1 MKTNAS
7 RRRMQQDHSTLHLQ
21 RTVLAGTIL
30 CLVAGL
36 AASAD
41 TVDYLSPEEV
51 AGFFT
56 RADTWTLQLL
66 LGTLLI
72 LIAIGWA
79 IRRQRPRPRVRRSI
93 IDVALAGLV
102 SLLLLGQSLIGLLAA
117 LGYGGAIDATHLASA
132 VLLIALPVVFVVV
145 EYAHGQMALIMRV
158 LRPGPLAVCP
168 RPPSLAALV
177 QRYTLGYAGS
187 GKSRNASPTPNPAQR
202 TALVVVAI
210 TTVLLLA
217 MSVALS
223 GYRAD
228 VQTAG
233 VDRPAQ
239 R

>member
-1 MKTNAS
+1 MLT
-7 RRRMQQDHSTLHLQ
+7 
-21 RTVLAGTIL
+21 
-30 CLVAGL
+30 
-36 AASAD
+36 
-41 TVDYLSPEEV
+41 
-51 AGFFT
+51 
-56 RADTWTLQLL
+56 
-66 LGTLLI
+66 

-79 IRRQRPRPRVRRSI
+79 IRRQRPTPHPRVRRSI
-93 IDVALAGLV
+93 IDVALVGLV
-102 SLLLLGQSLIGLLAA
+102 SLLLLSQSLIGLLAA

-132 VLLIALPVVFVVV
+132 VLLIALPIVFVLV

-177 QRYTLGYAGS
+177 QRYTSGYAGS

-223 GYRAD
+223 GSRAD